1 MADAANNK
9 SQPQARRIVFV
20 AGRLDPTAPCRAV
33 VGLARRLAANG
44 HQVELACSHGSLGEV
59 FPESRRASDDGVGVP
74 VHLSRAL
81 KTNLGARL
89 NLAGLVRRVRK
100 IDPDIIHVHWSRLS
114 GVAASLVR
122 RLRKPYVLSMG
133 DFLDPGES
141 ISLSRRF
148 IRKVI
153 VASDAV
159 RVDLV
164 NRIGIPRELI
174 EVVPDGVAMGDY
186 AFDKE
191 ILPPDRVPVIGTIG
205 RFVESKGQEYLI
217 HAAHLLATRGRH
229 AQFVIAGEGPDRKRL
244 QNLVEQLDLVDRVTF
259 ARAPVD
265 QVDVLKAMDVFVT
278 PSPQEALGLPTIEA
292 MAAGIPVIATSAG
305 GIFSLI
311 ENGKTGLLV
320 PKRSPDAVATQIEHL
335 IDHPETARQ
344 LAEAGRA
351 HVARDFNIDSV
362 ADRMAAIYDEILG
375 EVAAPPA
382 AAGS

>member
-1 MADAANNK
+1 MADATDNK
-9 SQPQARRIVFV
+9 TQTRPTRILFV
-20 AGRLDPTAPCRAV
+20 VGRLDPTAPCRAV
-33 VGLARRLAANG
+33 VGLARRLDANG
-44 HQVELACSHGSLGEV
+44 HQVELACSHGSPDKV
-59 FPESRRASDDGVGVP
+59 FPGGEQDAGEGVP
-74 VHLSRAL
+74 VHVSRAL
-81 KTNLGARL
+81 KTNIGARL
-89 NLAGLVRRVRK
+89 NLAGLVRRVKK

-114 GVAASLVR
+114 SVAAGLVR
-122 RLRKPYVLSMG
+122 RLRKPYVLSVG

-164 NRIGIPRELI
+164 NRIGISRDLI
-174 EVVPDGVAMGDY
+174 QVVPDGVAMGDY

-191 ILPPDRVPVIGTIG
+191 ILAADRVPVVGTIG

-217 HAAHLLATRGRH
+217 RAAHLLATRGRY

-244 QNLVEQLDLVDRVTF
+244 QNLVEQLDLVGRVTF

-265 QVDVLKAMDVFVT
+265 QVDVLKAIDIFVT
-278 PSPQEALGLPTIEA
+278 PSPKEALGLPTIEA

-311 ENGKTGLLV
+311 ENGKTGMLV
-320 PKRSPDAVATQIEHL
+320 PKRAPDAIATEIERL
-335 IDHPETARQ
+335 IDQPGTARQ

-351 HVARDFNIDSV
+351 HVAENFNIDSV
-362 ADRMAAIYDEILG
+362 ADRMAAVYDEVLG
-375 EVAAPPA
+375 DMAPPSA